1 MKQQTP
7 TRGFPYIS
15 MSGVV
20 RLGAQGTANRMK
32 HDMARKKYR
41 NGNTLRNHPMVT
53 VLSYF
58 IFQGMRYMTSGERWF
73 KISLTLIATLLLNL
87 AGLHILLA
95 LFVGHALN
103 FVTNGQLPVLMRYVV
118 SDVGLTR
125 EKVRIALTKMQ
136 TTAPRF
142 GIIDILI
149 YGSFSRHVMKSTSD
163 LDLRFQHRPG
173 VLPSHLAYCYAT
185 YIRIWANLNFIPID
199 VYCFT
204 EAKFLD
210 RMREDE
216 IPALLFS
223 SQEMCTKYPDAQ
235 DPILALAKNA
245 ELP

>member
-1 MKQQTP
+1 MK
-7 TRGFPYIS
+7 
-15 MSGVV
+15 
-20 RLGAQGTANRMK
+20 
-32 HDMARKKYR
+32 DEMAKKKYQ
-41 NGNTLRNHPMVT
+41 NGNTIRNLPAVT
-53 VLSYF
+53 VITYF
-58 IFQGMRYMTSGERWF
+58 IFQGMRYMTPGERWF
-73 KISLTLIATLLLNL
+73 KIGLTSIATLLLNL

-95 LFVGHALN
+95 LIAGHALN
-103 FVTNGQLPVLMRYVV
+103 FVTNGQLPVMMRYVV

-125 EKVRIALTKMQ
+125 EKVRIALVKMQ
-136 TTAPRF
+136 ATAERF
-142 GIIDILI
+142 GIIDILV

-173 VLPSHLAYCYAT
+173 VLRSLLAYCYAT

-223 SQEMCTKYPDAQ
+223 SQEMSTKYPSAQ
-235 DPILALAKNA
+235 DPFLALEKNVA
-245 ELP
+245 LP